1 MMDSIIVIKS
11 EFSNLINDA
20 ENIEILEEV
29 RIAALGKKGRIT
41 SLMKNLGQIEPEER
55 KLMGQNLNIL
65 KQDENHYKKN
75 IFFNDSLLWDNLPS
89 QSPTFTIM
97 ANALRNTD
105 LYL

>member
-1 MMDSIIVIKS
+1 MMESIIVIKS

-41 SLMKNLGQIEPEER
+41 SLMKNLGQMEPEER

-65 KQDENHYKKN
+65 KQD
-75 IFFNDSLLWDNLPS
+75 ITSLLETKKVETTD
-89 QSPTFTIM
+89 QEIVVKFCCCFT
-97 ANALRNTD
+97 
-105 LYL
+105 YFGE